1 MSLTLISSNDVN
13 DILYLNISVPHEIE
27 IWGQRHSLG
36 PLQLTHRG
44 SLGQT
49 KGHKRD
55 KKGKNSRWWKFSEK
69 WIWHTL
75 MYFISHLFS
84 IKNWKLPQSMRT
96 RDLNKLYWA
105 PKKRQNTANVKIGS
119 NYWSI
124 QKFKL
129 FLYKKK
135 TCMYMYVSMYIRNI
149 TTTLHYLSNFN
160 QRWKHFGFSFGRA
173 GRIRSIITHPLH

>member
-1 MSLTLISSNDVN
+1 MINMKFNEWCQTKKQKKNAMLMSLTLISSNDVN

-105 PKKRQNTANVKIGS
+105 AKDETEYHKCQIWIQLLVN
-119 NYWSI
+119 
-124 QKFKL
+124 QKFTICT
-129 FLYKKK
+129 F
-135 TCMYMYVSMYIRNI
+135 
-149 TTTLHYLSNFN
+149 
-160 QRWKHFGFSFGRA
+160 
-173 GRIRSIITHPLH
+173 